1 MIFREIE
8 IKSAGGCY
16 KLNVTVI
23 FRNHLMIERT
33 PTGFVHEPTVGREID
48 LRSQPCVHVP
58 DTGCCIKTTRKFR
71 SEINIF
77 SNTFQGE
84 DEL

>member
-23 FRNHLMIERT
+23 FFRNHSLIDRT
-33 PTGFVHEPTVGREID
+33 PTGFVHTPPVGREID
-48 LRSQPCVHVP
+48 LRSQPYVHVP
-58 DTGCCIKTTRKFR
+58 DTCNVTI
-71 SEINIF
+71 S
-77 SNTFQGE
+77 
-84 DEL
+84 